1 MLILPQD
8 RRAATP
14 GFDRRL
20 VPFALLWQ
28 DPVVRVL
35 IAPDKFK
42 GTLTASGAAQAMA
55 RGWRRARPEDELT
68 LLPISDGG
76 DGFGALF
83 ARQMGARSVRSV
95 VTDAAGRRVRAQWW
109 WQADRRTAIIESARV
124 VGLAMLPAGKFHPF
138 QLDTRGLGAL
148 LRKAKKKGARR
159 CVIGLG
165 GSATND
171 GGFGL
176 ARGLGWKFLDRAG
189 TSIERWTGLHRLQ
202 RIEPPPQKDW
212 PGRIIVALDVQNTL
226 LGPRGCTRVY
236 GPQKGLR
243 PREFARAEAA
253 LRRLAMVT
261 QRRTGRNCSQWAGAG
276 AAGGL
281 GFGLAAFLGAKLTPG
296 FAFVARQ
303 LRLAAAVRRA
313 DLVVTGE
320 GRLDRSSLM
329 GKGVGELASLCVA
342 NQIPCAAVAGVLADQ
357 SRLGRR
363 FCALAALT
371 DWVAPQRALAHPAPW
386 LERASRF
393 VAGRITAQLPWLAET
408 LNGSTLPHEP
418 GRSRR

>member
-1 MLILPQD
+1 M
-8 RRAATP
+8 
-14 GFDRRL
+14 
-20 VPFALLWQ
+20 
-28 DPVVRVL
+28 RVL

-303 LRLAAAVRRA
+303 LGLAAAVRRA

-329 GKGVGELASLCVA
+329 GKGVGELASLCAA

-357 SRLGRR
+357 STLGRR

-371 DWVAPQRALAHPAPW
+371 DWVAPQRALARPAPW

-393 VAGRITAQLPWLAET
+393 VAERMTSEL
-408 LNGSTLPHEP
+408 
-418 GRSRR
+418 R